1 MKLNSRT
8 KKLLLLSFMVIIVF
22 TLSGCRTPMD
32 ENNQTIYI
40 WNKIVEGEGTFRTS
54 FKEVLS
60 NENWFQA
67 LIVYPLAWL
76 INKLSPI
83 LSVGGA
89 LAIVT
94 FGLNTILSLA
104 TFKSTLASQQMQII
118 QPEIQKIQRKY
129 EGKDDQASRMK
140 MSNEMNALYKKYDIN
155 PMGTILIT
163 FIQFPI
169 IIAMY
174 QAVHRSYAVQK
185 GNFLGMILQ
194 NPPLT
199 GIKQV
204 FSGNMA
210 GLPYL
215 LLFIFMAICQ
225 TISMFLP
232 RYLQKKKAKE
242 DAAKHHRKPAD
253 TSSQMD
259 SMQYMFIAMILVFGL
274 TWPSAMSLYWAIYS
288 LFNIIK
294 TLVMQK
300 VIDDRNKEARA

>member
-8 KKLLLLSFMVIIVF
+8 KKLLFISMLVIFVI
-22 TLSGCRTPMD
+22 TLSGCTAPVD
-32 ENNQTIYI
+32 ENRQTIYI
-40 WNKIVEGEGTFRTS
+40 WKEIVEGEGTFRTS
-54 FKEVLS
+54 FKEVLA

-76 INKLSPI
+76 INTLTPK

-89 LAIVT
+89 LALVT
-94 FGLNTILSLA
+94 FGLNTVLTLA
-104 TFKSTLASQQMQII
+104 TMKSTLAQQKMQTI
-118 QPEIQKIQRKY
+118 QPEIQRIQRKY
-129 EGKDDQASRMK
+129 EGKSDQASQMRM
-140 MSNEMNALYKKYDIN
+140 SQEMNAIYKKYNIN
-155 PMGTILIT
+155 PFGTILIT
-163 FIQFPI
+163 FLQFPI
-169 IIAMY
+169 VIAMY

-185 GNFLGMILQ
+185 GVFLGMTLQ

-204 FSGNMA
+204 FTGDMS

-225 TISMFLP
+225 TVSMFLP
-232 RYLQKKKAKE
+232 RYIQKKKAKE
-242 DAAKHHRKPAD
+242 EAAKHHKKPID

-259 SMQYMFIAMILVFGL
+259 SMQYMFVVMILVFGL

-294 TLVMQK
+294 TLVTQNI
-300 VIDDRNKEARA
+300 IDNQAKEAKA

>member
-8 KKLLLLSFMVIIVF
+8 KKLLLLYFMVIIVF

-40 WNKIVEGEGTFRTS
+40 WNQVVEGEGTFRTS

-76 INKLSPI
+76 INNLTPI
-83 LSVGGA
+83 LTVGGA
-89 LAIVT
+89 LAVVT
-94 FGLNTILSLA
+94 FGLNTALSLA
-104 TFKSTLASQQMQII
+104 TFKSTLASQQMQLI
-118 QPEIQKIQRKY
+118 QPELQKIQRKY

-140 MSNEMNALYKKYDIN
+140 MSNEMNAIYKKYDIN

-169 IIAMY
+169 VIAMY

-194 NPPLT
+194 NQPLT
-199 GIKQV
+199 GIKQL
-204 FSGNMA
+204 FSGNTA

-215 LLFIFMAICQ
+215 LLFIFMAVCQ

-232 RYLQKKKAKE
+232 RYLQKKKALE
-242 DAAKHHRKPAD
+242 EANKHHRKPVD

-259 SMQYMFIAMILVFGL
+259 SMQYMFVAMILVFGL

-300 VIDDRNKEARA
+300 VIDGRNKEAKA